1 MSPRNIKKQV
11 KEMLEKPAA
20 QIRDSGEKVARRIRE
35 TVEATRAAALK
46 KLAERVGNLRP
57 TDLMSRFGSLTFSEL
72 FDRLKK
78 SEIAK
83 HSEVIRQEVLSLFGL
98 PTAEDVAKLRV
109 EVEKLQK
116 EVAALRAVKNELKK
130 VAEEVKA
137 LKSAAKKP
145 ESPKS
150 PDNA

>member
-137 LKSAAKKP
+137 LKSAAKKA

>member
-1 MSPRNIKKQV
+1 MSPKNIKNQV
-11 KEMLEKPAA
+11 REMLEKPAA

-46 KLAERVGNLRP
+46 KLAERVGNMRP

-72 FDRLKK
+72 FERLKK

-116 EVAALRAVKNELKK
+116 EVVALRAVKNELKK

-137 LKSAAKKP
+137 LKSAAKKA

-150 PDNA
+150 QDNA